1 MIFLTEDRIR
11 ELSPLDRKW
20 PGQIAS
26 IRREELFRPGVLT
39 PPAIHPS
46 VY

>member
-1 MIFLTEDRIR
+1 MIFLTEDRIH

-20 PGQIAS
+20 PGQSAS
-26 IRREELFRPGVLT
+26 NLREELFRPGVLT
-39 PPAIHPS
+39 PQAIHPS